1 MKDLVSIQDYLLP
14 ISDVGDWE
22 GEEELVA
29 DRINAIYHAVW
40 EKIPEDTSVDLID
53 RVLNEIWDQL
63 RGSTIILDADEYE
76 LIDWAQAHM
85 RKTLSNADEDED
97 DADDNEDRDDSDTD
111 EENDEEDE
119 EY

>member
-1 MKDLVSIQDYLLP
+1 MKDLVSIQDYLLS
-14 ISDVGDWE
+14 IADVGDWE

-40 EKIPEDTSVDLID
+40 DRIPDDTPTELID
-53 RVLNEIWDQL
+53 RLLNDIWDQL

-76 LIDWAQAHM
+76 LIDWAKAHM
-85 RKTLSNADEDED
+85 RRTLSDADDDED
-97 DADDNEDRDDSDTD
+97 DADDYQDPDDSDTD